1 MGGCTLELALF
12 IYKVTQSH
20 KKFRKYCFNV
30 NVCYSVTFYFYIFGT
45 LKLKV
50 KLGPVRHEWLYYLVI
65 LA

>member
-30 NVCYSVTFYFYIFGT
+30 NVYYSVTFYFYIFGT

-50 KLGPVRHEWLYYLVI
+50 ELGPVRQE
-65 LA
+65 